1 MTSLPCVQHGR
12 DCFFMGW
19 KKAEDL
25 PQPYIPALSGKRN
38 GPGEKRLVNRAVSVC
53 LA

>member
-1 MTSLPCVQHGR
+1 MTSLPCVQRGR
-12 DCFFMGW
+12 DSFYRVEKGRRFASSVYPG
-19 KKAEDL
+19 L
-25 PQPYIPALSGKRN
+25 NRKRN